1 MRNMRYNKELYS
13 KVRREFDAKRLNHLN
28 ELDQRREEVYRKCP
42 RICEIEQEIE
52 QNGMKLAQ
60 LAIRGQ
66 QDVEELAQQV
76 ARRNAKLVDEKK
88 TLLHTNG
95 FAEDYMTNVW
105 DCAKCEDKGEFD
117 FSFCDCFQK
126 RMLEKAYEQSNM
138 ARMMQQQTFEN
149 FRLDFYSDRP
159 EDGQESVSPRAQMKY
174 IAGQC
179 MQFAQQFERDTQRS
193 LFMFGPTG
201 QGKTF
206 LSSCIA
212 KVVMDRGYTVLY
224 QTAGTL
230 FSMIA
235 DSKFASYD
243 APVKMDVENLHQ
255 CDLLIIDDVGTE
267 VITQYTVSVFFELL
281 NSRMV
286 SGKKMVLNSNLSLK
300 ELQDIYSQRI
310 ASRIAGFEIL
320 RFIGT
325 RDIRLM
331 K

>member
-1 MRNMRYNKELYS
+1 MNYHKELYQ
-13 KVRREFDAKRLNHLN
+13 KVKREFDAKRLNHLN
-28 ELDQRREEVYRKCP
+28 ELDRRREEVYQKCP
-42 RICEIEQEIE
+42 RIREIELEIE
-52 QNGMKLAQ
+52 QNGMRLTQ
-60 LAIRGQ
+60 MAIRGRQ
-66 QDVEELAQQV
+66 NVEADVEKMAKQ
-76 ARRNAKLVDEKK
+76 NAKLADEKK
-88 TLLHTNG
+88 TLLYANG

-105 DCAKCEDKGEFD
+105 DCPDCEDKGEQD
-117 FSFCDCFQK
+117 FAFCHCFQK
-126 RMLEKAYEQSNM
+126 RLQEKAYEQSNM
-138 ARMMQQQTFEN
+138 ARMLQQQTFEK
-149 FRLDFYSDRP
+149 FDLAYYSDKA
-159 EDGQESVSPRAQMKY
+159 EDGQEGVSPRAQMEY
-174 IAGQC
+174 VVSRC
-179 MQFAQQFERDTQRS
+179 HQFAAQFGREEQRN

-212 KVVMDRGYTVLY
+212 KTVMDRGYTVQY

-235 DSKFASYD
+235 DSKFSSYD
-243 APVKMDVENLHQ
+243 APIKAEVDNLYQ

-267 VITQYTVSVFFELL
+267 VITQYTVAVFFELL

-286 SGKKMVLNSNLSLK
+286 SGKKIVLNSNLSLK

-310 ASRIAGFEIL
+310 ASRIAEFEIL
-320 RFIGT
+320 RFIGN

>member
-1 MRNMRYNKELYS
+1 MRYNKALYR
-13 KVRREFDAKRLNHLN
+13 KVKREFDAKRLNHLN
-28 ELDQRREEVYRKCP
+28 ELDRRREEVYQKCP
-42 RICEIEQEIE
+42 RIREIELEIE
-52 QNGMKLAQ
+52 QNGMRLTQMAV
-60 LAIRGQ
+60 RGLR
-66 QDVEELAQQV
+66 DVETEIEKMAKQNTILA
-76 ARRNAKLVDEKK
+76 DEKR
-88 TLLHTNG
+88 TLLHANG

-105 DCAKCEDKGEFD
+105 DCPDCEDKGEGD
-117 FSFCDCFQK
+117 FAFCHCFQK

-138 ARMMQQQTFEN
+138 ARMLQQQTFEN
-149 FRLDFYSDRP
+149 FNLNYYSDRP
-159 EDGQESVSPRAQMKY
+159 EDGAEGISPRTQMEHIVARCRK
-174 IAGQC
+174 
-179 MQFAQQFERDTQRS
+179 FAAQFESEAQRS

-212 KVVMDRGYTVLY
+212 KSVMDRGYTVLY

-235 DSKFASYD
+235 DSKFSSYE
-243 APVKMDVENLHQ
+243 APIKEEVGNLYQ

-286 SGKKMVLNSNLSLK
+286 SGKKLVLNSNLSLK

-310 ASRIAGFEIL
+310 ASRIAEFEIL
-320 RFIGT
+320 RFIGNQ
-325 RDIRLM
+325 DIRLM

>member
-1 MRNMRYNKELYS
+1 MNYHKELYR
-13 KVRREFDAKRLNHLN
+13 KVKREFDAKRLNHLN
-28 ELDQRREEVYRKCP
+28 ELDRRREEVYQKCP
-42 RICEIEQEIE
+42 RIREIELEIE
-52 QNGMKLAQ
+52 QNGMRLTQ
-60 LAIRGQ
+60 MAIRNGQ
-66 QDVEELAQQV
+66 NV
-76 ARRNAKLVDEKK
+76 AENAEKTAKQNAKLADEKR
-88 TLLHTNG
+88 TLLHANG

-105 DCAKCEDKGEFD
+105 DCPDCEDKGEQD
-117 FSFCDCFQK
+117 FAFCHCFQK
-126 RMLEKAYEQSNM
+126 RLQEKAYEQSNM
-138 ARMMQQQTFEN
+138 AYMLRQQTFEQ
-149 FRLDFYSDRP
+149 FRLDYYSDRA
-159 EDGQESVSPRAQMKY
+159 EDGQEGVSPRAQMEY
-174 IAGQC
+174 IASCCQRFAA
-179 MQFAQQFERDTQRS
+179 QFPAEPQRN
-193 LFMFGPTG
+193 LFLFGPTG

-212 KVVMDRGYTVLY
+212 KAVMDKGYTVQY

-235 DSKFASYD
+235 DSKFSAYD
-243 APVKMDVENLHQ
+243 APIKAEVENLYR

-286 SGKKMVLNSNLSLK
+286 SGKKMVLNSNLSLR

-310 ASRIAGFEIL
+310 ASRIAEFEIL
-320 RFIGT
+320 RFIGN

>member
-1 MRNMRYNKELYS
+1 MNYQKELYQ
-13 KVRREFDAKRLNHLN
+13 KVKREFDAKRLNHLN
-28 ELDQRREEVYRKCP
+28 ELDRRREEVYQKCP
-42 RICEIEQEIE
+42 RIREIELEIE
-52 QNGMKLAQ
+52 QNGMRLTQ
-60 LAIRGQ
+60 MAIRGRQ
-66 QDVEELAQQV
+66 NVEADVEKMAKQ
-76 ARRNAKLVDEKK
+76 NAKLVDEKK
-88 TLLHTNG
+88 TLLYANG

-105 DCAKCEDKGEFD
+105 DCPDCEDKGEQD
-117 FSFCDCFQK
+117 FTFCHCFQK
-126 RMLEKAYEQSNM
+126 RLQEKAYEQSNM
-138 ARMMQQQTFEN
+138 ARMLQQQTFEN
-149 FRLDFYSDRP
+149 FELAYYSGAA
-159 EDGQESVSPRAQMKY
+159 EDGQEGVSPRAQMEY
-174 IAGQC
+174 IVSRCHQFA
-179 MQFAQQFERDTQRS
+179 MQFGREEQRN

-212 KVVMDRGYTVLY
+212 KTVMDRGYTVQY

-235 DSKFASYD
+235 DSKFSSYD
-243 APVKMDVENLHQ
+243 APIKAEVDNLYQ

-267 VITQYTVSVFFELL
+267 VITQYTVAVFFELL

-286 SGKKMVLNSNLSLK
+286 SGKKLVLNSNLSLK

-310 ASRIAGFEIL
+310 ASRIAEFEIL
-320 RFIGT
+320 RFIGN